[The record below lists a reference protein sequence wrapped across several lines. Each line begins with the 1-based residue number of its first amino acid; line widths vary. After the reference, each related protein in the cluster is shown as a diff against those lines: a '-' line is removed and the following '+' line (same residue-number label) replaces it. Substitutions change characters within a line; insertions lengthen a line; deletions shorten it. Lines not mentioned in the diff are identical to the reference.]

1 MKFKRCQPAPH
12 NTLNCKLREQCTAH
26 HLSLL
31 MPATPQ
37 RIIERVIRYA
47 TWFITGSSVS
57 FLRTMLVFSLP
68 PYWEFSISQIIN
80 NQLLMICKSVFPRNK
95 GLLMMTEEEDCTIL
109 EVDWS
114 GRDCMIQSKKVLQL
128 GLFGPLQNFWS
139 GYKYSLA
146 LFSSLF
152 FILR

>member
-1 MKFKRCQPAPH
+1 
-12 NTLNCKLREQCTAH
+12 
-26 HLSLL
+26 
-31 MPATPQ
+31 
-37 RIIERVIRYA
+37 
-47 TWFITGSSVS
+47 
-57 FLRTMLVFSLP
+57 
-68 PYWEFSISQIIN
+68 
-80 NQLLMICKSVFPRNK
+80 MICKSVFPRNK

-152 FILR
+152 FILWQHTQHV